1 MSTFLK
7 ILAALLFIAIITG
20 FYFRMNDQIIL
31 GDRIIGIS
39 VLVSTFILLPL
50 FLYHSWKGK
59 DVNKYMLSDENMK
72 KMRDKNKKER

>member
-7 ILAALLFIAIITG
+7 ILAILLFIAIITG